1 MEKKCFG
8 ETIRNNKSMCSGNM
22 DKFIYDT
29 VAKNL
34 ERGSSR

>member
-8 ETIRNNKSMCSGNM
+8 ETLKNNKSMCSGNM

-34 ERGSSR
+34 ERRSSG